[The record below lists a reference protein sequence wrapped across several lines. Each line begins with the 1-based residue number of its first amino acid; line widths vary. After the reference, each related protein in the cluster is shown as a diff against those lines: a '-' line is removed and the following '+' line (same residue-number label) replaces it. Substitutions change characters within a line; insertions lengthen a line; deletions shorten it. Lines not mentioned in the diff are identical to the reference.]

1 VGNHYLFCSVS
12 GNCFYLKTKGK
23 ENRLLGFVFSVILI
37 NNIMLAFLEFFKG
50 VYFSFNPLSGSAL
63 ETQPT
68 PMISII
74 NVLTPVF
81 YIIMSFL
88 VLKRSDRKMKE
99 KWQFPI
105 RDYNILFNGK
115 EDSIC

>member
-1 VGNHYLFCSVS
+1 
-12 GNCFYLKTKGK
+12 
-23 ENRLLGFVFSVILI
+23 LLGFVFSNTDKQYYAGIFGI
-37 NNIMLAFLEFFKG
+37 FKG